1 MRSWIADS
9 PSYSADSLSF
19 NRHEEDFDTLHDYN
33 NYLNEVEDITFNLIN
48 KIDVE
53 ASERKINAYL
63 EANRGEIAK
72 NSTREKQNAIT
83 QESRIALE
91 REMAQRRREEA
102 LKEDEEARLERD
114 ASRRNIINQLA
125 RGEGDA
131 RGIVRDS
138 QKVNLKRSSARSD
151 ALERSRLSTDAEK
164 ISSGVQ
170 DAGLVFRGL
179 KKMEDAKSERTYDV
193 FDGIRLEK
201 KYFELQTNYEWKWL
215 DDARKEQKHV
225 VGGYNLQDY
234 YSRALTDAFSGLGV
248 FVADEVS

>member
-1 MRSWIADS
+1 M
-9 PSYSADSLSF
+9 
-19 NRHEEDFDTLHDYN
+19 
-33 NYLNEVEDITFNLIN
+33 NEVEDITFNLIN

-53 ASERKINAYL
+53 ASEKRINAYL

-91 REMAQRRREEA
+91 RETAQRRREEA

-114 ASRRNIINQLA
+114 ASRRNVIDQLA
-125 RGEGDA
+125 RGDGDA
-131 RGIVRDS
+131 RDIVRDS
-138 QKVNLKRSSARSD
+138 QKVKLKKSSARSD
-151 ALERSRLSTDAEK
+151 TLDKSRLSADAEK
-164 ISSGVQ
+164 YSSENQ

-179 KKMEDAKSERTYDV
+179 KKREDAKSEKAYDV
-193 FDGIRLEK
+193 YDGIHLEK
-201 KYFELQTNYEWKWL
+201 RYFVVQDTYEWKWF
-215 DDARKEQKHV
+215 DDARKEQQYV
-225 VGGYNLQDY
+225 VGGYQLPDY